1 MRSFPQYFNQKKQSL
16 ISFCAPFYSE
26 IIFSKGSTGKWNGM
40 EKNKSGVDISPSDP
54 SFDIHGGFQNK
65 FKTCICAWVKK
76 EVNLSTFIPLRKHYT
91 HFLIYSTT
99 ELEDNRGKLYSNYL
113 NNGKAK
119 GRLHLHSFLHAFSWL
134 AEEVWNHLK
143 SYCHSSI
150 SNVKPDSQVLTVLL
164 RLMNIFPC
172 EKGKILMWN
181 RKMKRL
187 KSISEQK
194 HFRVSLI
201 TSGSLEMTAR
211 PSVLNTTH
219 PNI

>member
-1 MRSFPQYFNQKKQSL
+1 MQSFPQYFNQKKQTL
-16 ISFCAPFYSE
+16 TSFCAPFYSE
-26 IIFSKGSTGKWNGM
+26 IIFSKDSTGKWNGM
-40 EKNKSGVDISPSDP
+40 EKNRSGMDISPSDP

-65 FKTCICAWVKK
+65 FKTWICARVKK
-76 EVNLSTFIPLRKHYT
+76 EVNISTFIPLRKHYT

-119 GRLHLHSFLHAFSWL
+119 GRLRLHSFLCAFSWL

-150 SNVKPDSQVLTVLL
+150 SNLKPDSQVWTVLL

-172 EKGKILMWN
+172 EKGENTDVKQKDEEIEEYLRAKGLQSFSDYF
-181 RKMKRL
+181 RKSRNDCKTICL
-187 KSISEQK
+187 EYY
-194 HFRVSLI
+194 
-201 TSGSLEMTAR
+201 TS
-211 PSVLNTTH
+211 
-219 PNI
+219 